1 MNRLFDSEILFFIL
15 NMNTCNDKPLQLTTQ
30 LNLKFEKALYD
41 F

>member
-15 NMNTCNDKPLQLTTQ
+15 NMNTWNGKPLQLTTQ
-30 LNLKFEKALYD
+30 LNLKFEKAYD